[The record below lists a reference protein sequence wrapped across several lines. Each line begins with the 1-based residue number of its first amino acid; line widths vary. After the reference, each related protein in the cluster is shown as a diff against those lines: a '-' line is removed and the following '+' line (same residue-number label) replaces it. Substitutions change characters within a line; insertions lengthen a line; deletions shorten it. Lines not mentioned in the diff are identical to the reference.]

1 MKDTYANASEVI
13 VLDHGMQKIKT
24 STKSE
29 ALMCTIYTSGWMQ
42 RLWTYQEALL
52 ARKLTFN
59 MEDDLF
65 NLQVNSLITRNGPTM
80 PTSVCI
86 VWSSIVAQLI
96 RLLGRGPETRNFSTV
111 GRDLNWRSTSRKAD
125 EVLAFAGILG
135 LDVRIFPKD
144 LIWKWFEEEKVKGT
158 STIEQLEREKEDRM
172 VALQEERMIIALT
185 QLRWLPLDILFLQG
199 SKISVPPFRWAPRTC
214 MTRSPLRMS
223 LESKFRTARCD
234 VNGLYGEWLFLAMR
248 IAWDADCTTIRY
260 VGSVKTKSV
269 YRVFCKEG
277 WPKPPKSSRFDAVII
292 EGDVTQPLEVGAH
305 RQGLAVLRQPSVDS
319 GSTEISCEAVGQVL
333 VENLRLEEALDR
345 NPSIMFAEPKEGITS
360 GELERA
366 KLHVS

>member
-1 MKDTYANASEVI
+1 
-13 VLDHGMQKIKT
+13 
-24 STKSE
+24 
-29 ALMCTIYTSGWMQ
+29 
-42 RLWTYQEALL
+42 
-52 ARKLTFN
+52 
-59 MEDDLF
+59 
-65 NLQVNSLITRNGPTM
+65 
-80 PTSVCI
+80 
-86 VWSSIVAQLI
+86 
-96 RLLGRGPETRNFSTV
+96 
-111 GRDLNWRSTSRKAD
+111 
-125 EVLAFAGILG
+125 
-135 LDVRIFPKD
+135 
-144 LIWKWFEEEKVKGT
+144 
-158 STIEQLEREKEDRM
+158 
-172 VALQEERMIIALT
+172 
-185 QLRWLPLDILFLQG
+185 
-199 SKISVPPFRWAPRTC
+199 
-214 MTRSPLRMS
+214 MS